1 MEKKQIQNQG
11 MEVKAIWIL
20 KALLCSY
27 FVTGILLLL
36 LTFLLY
42 QFGLDEGKITAGIMV
57 IYVLSTLVGGFVAGK
72 LAKTRRFLWGIL
84 IGVLYFLLL
93 LLISFGIYRG
103 IQEGT
108 SQFLIT
114 WLLCIGGGMI
124 GGMIS

>member
-36 LTFLLY
+36 LAFLLY

-108 SQFLIT
+108 SQILIT

>member
-42 QFGLDEGKITAGIMV
+42 QFGLDEGKITVGIMV

-93 LLISFGIYRG
+93 LLISFGIYRR

-108 SQFLIT
+108 SQILIT